1 LEYSLIQ
8 DVAQKT
14 NELASDG
21 TTTATVLA
29 RAIYSEGVKNVAA
42 GWIRVCI
49 VALKPLSGLSLTS
62 CINTKTNT
70 TTSEIAQSLLM
81 VIRTSVI

>member
-1 LEYSLIQ
+1 MFLTLITPNSYPSLVQ

-14 NELASDG
+14 NEMAGDG

-42 GWIRVCI
+42 RC
-49 VALKPLSGLSLTS
+49 
-62 CINTKTNT
+62 NTMDLRRSIPFRPN
-70 TTSEIAQSLLM
+70 
-81 VIRTSVI
+81 